1 MWFGVPY
8 MVLYMILVALGV
20 CSGLFITPISNAIMV
35 ALPSEYK
42 GFASGMVETSR
53 HVGHSFGAAIATVIM
68 GFSILGSLSQ
78 STSDPILYLEAFRN
92 VGLIVGSIAI
102 LGTIPSAI
110 KSPVPVMDS

>member
-1 MWFGVPY
+1 
-8 MVLYMILVALGV
+8 
-20 CSGLFITPISNAIMV
+20 MV

>member
-1 MWFGVPY
+1 
-8 MVLYMILVALGV
+8 
-20 CSGLFITPISNAIMV
+20 
-35 ALPSEYK
+35 
-42 GFASGMVETSR
+42 
-53 HVGHSFGAAIATVIM
+53 M

-110 KSPVPVMDS
+110 KSSVPVMDS